1 MQPIDQVR
9 ALLQDLIGGPDTPFL
24 ARRKQAEEFAAAF
37 VKPAGIE
44 IEAGTLD
51 SVAVEWIVPDSAH
64 ATHTFFHLH
73 GGGYVLG
80 NPAASRAFTSAFALR
95 ARCRVVSIDYRLAP
109 EHPFPAAV
117 EDAVRAYRALLAQG
131 HQAGN
136 LAVGG
141 ESAGGGLAVATLV
154 EACAQ
159 KLPMPSSLIAIS
171 PWSDMQCEAGS
182 FAIKADVD
190 PMLTRRSLK
199 EMADAYLG
207 RADPLDV
214 RASPAL
220 ADLSGLPPMLIHAGS
235 DEVLLDDAIALIDAA
250 SAARVEA
257 KLVIFAGMIH
267 VWHMFHAMLPE
278 ADEAIDALCA
288 FVTDKWDA
296 AEVSRASNIKQ
307 KRSTDGTA

>member
-1 MQPIDQVR
+1 MRPIDQVR
-9 ALLQDLIGGPDTPFL
+9 ALLKDLIGGPDTPFL

-37 VKPAGIE
+37 VKPTGIV
-44 IEAGTLD
+44 IEGGRLD
-51 SVAVEWIVPDSAH
+51 GVAVEWIVPDGAH
-64 ATHTFFHLH
+64 ATRTFFHLH

-80 NPAASRAFTSAFALR
+80 TPAASRALTCALALR
-95 ARCRVVSIDYRLAP
+95 TRCRVVSVDYRLAP

-117 EDAVRAYRALLAQG
+117 EDAVRAYRALLAHG
-131 HQAGN
+131 HKAGD
-136 LAVGG
+136 LAIGG

-154 EACAQ
+154 EARAQ
-159 KLPMPSSLIAIS
+159 NLPMPSSLIAIS

-182 FAIKADVD
+182 FAVKADVD

-199 EMADAYLG
+199 EMADAYLKG
-207 RADPLDV
+207 ADPLDV

-220 ADLSGLPPMLIHAGS
+220 ADLSGLPSMLIHAGS

-278 ADEAIDALCA
+278 ANEAIDALCA
-288 FVTDKWDA
+288 FVTDKWDES
-296 AEVSRASNIKQ
+296 EVSRKSNIKQ
-307 KRSTDGTA
+307 KRSSDGTA